1 VNGQLIQTL
10 PAQLTTGVATTL
22 PAQLPGAAV
31 TIPAEITQV
40 SPNCQV
46 LTEELE
52 IQTCNRRA
60 ETVCET
66 TEVVNQHISYEKR
79 CKDVTS
85 RHCPTGHALVG
96 STVLLKKREAEA
108 EPQFFGLNQYPSMV
122 YQPTSTTVRH
132 ACTEVTN
139 QHCVDTPVSVD
150 QVTPVEK
157 CHLVQKVDCLPAVQR
172 IPKTVC
178 EPVETTVVHQQPLN
192 PLAYVGKK

>member
-31 TIPAEITQV
+31 NIPAEITQV

-46 LTEELE
+46 LTEEIE
-52 IQTCNRRA
+52 IQTCNQRA

-96 STVLLKKREAEA
+96 STVLLK
-108 EPQFFGLNQYPSMV
+108 
-122 YQPTSTTVRH
+122 TTVLTCTDLYCT
-132 ACTEVTN
+132 CTEVTN
-139 QHCVDTPVSVD
+139 QHCVYTPVSVD

-178 EPVETTVVHQQPLN
+178 EPIETTVVHQQPLN